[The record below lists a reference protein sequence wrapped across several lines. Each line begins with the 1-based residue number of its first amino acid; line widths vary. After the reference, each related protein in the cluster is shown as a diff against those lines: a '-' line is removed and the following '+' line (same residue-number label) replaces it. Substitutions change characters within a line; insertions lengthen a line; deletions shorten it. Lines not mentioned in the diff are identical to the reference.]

1 MKNPLLII
9 LSVMVAVGL
18 GRLQAQL
25 LDVNFIDDSVNAAY
39 GGGNAPAPSAMSGAA
54 VIGSPG
60 DMWNG
65 LGGFAYSAYP
75 NGATFTSGPLQYTN
89 GAASGVSL
97 SLTAANGT
105 YDANSVNWGNYSPFS
120 WASLA
125 NEQTSTG
132 YPNTPYAALMASM
145 LVSHTAGVTDTVSLS
160 GLVPGGTYN
169 LYVYSAGDL
178 NLASGAVSGQRM
190 STFTVN
196 GVTLTSVWQSGVT
209 TLVKGTDYLEFTNV
223 VADGSGNLVINYGNS
238 ANGDETDFDG
248 FQLQSVT
255 NQIAGTNPPAT
266 QWNIVWSDEFN
277 GTSIN
282 TNNWTYDL
290 GGGGFGNNELEF
302 YTNSPNNSYVS
313 NGLLHIVALTNGSGY
328 TSARMKTQGKQSW
341 AYGRMEAR
349 IQIPRGQGI
358 WPAFWML
365 GTNFVPVGW
374 PTCGEIDIM
383 ENIGNTNDQGTDHGT
398 IHGPQNNSCGG
409 DYNCGGGVGGT
420 YTLPGGAALADNFH
434 IYAVEWTTN
443 QIKWFLDTN
452 QFFTATP
459 ASLPA
464 NSTWVFTQPQ
474 FFILNVAVGGNWPG
488 NPDGTTVFP
497 QHMLVD
503 YVRVYQQTAP
513 LALTVGPRSNG
524 TFTLSWPTNIVCHLQ
539 VQTNVLAGGTNWFDT
554 SVTASPF
561 VVSPDR
567 NNASVFYRL
576 ESP

>member
-1 MKNPLLII
+1 MG
-9 LSVMVAVGL
+9 AAGL
-18 GRLQAQL
+18 CRVHAQL

-39 GGGNAPAPSAMSGAA
+39 SGGNAPAPSAMSGAA

-75 NGATFTSGPLQYTN
+75 NGATFTSGTLVYAN
-89 GAASGVSL
+89 GAASGVKL
-97 SLTAANGT
+97 SLTATNGT
-105 YDANSVNWGNYSPFS
+105 YDANAVGFNNYSPFS
-120 WASLA
+120 WASFTD
-125 NEQTSTG
+125 EQGNIG
-132 YPNTPYAALMASM
+132 YPNTPWAVLMASM

-178 NLASGAVSGQRM
+178 NLASGAVPGQRR

-196 GVTLTSVWQSGVT
+196 GVTQTSVWQAGVT
-209 TLVKGTDYLEFTNV
+209 TLVNGTDYLEFTNV
-223 VADGSGNLVINYGNS
+223 VANGIGNLVINYGNS
-238 ANGDETDFDG
+238 ANGDETDFNG
-248 FQLQSVT
+248 FQLQTVT
-255 NQIAGTNPPAT
+255 NQISNTNPPAT

-282 TNNWTYDL
+282 RNNWTYDL
-290 GGGGFGNNELEF
+290 GGGGWGNNELET
-302 YTNSPNNSYVS
+302 YTSSPQNSYVS

-328 TSARMKTQGKQSW
+328 TSARMKTQGLQSW
-341 AYGRMEAR
+341 TYGRMEAR

-365 GTNFVPVGW
+365 GTNIVPVGW

-383 ENIGNTNDQGTDHGT
+383 ENIGKTSDQGTDHGT
-398 IHGPQNNSCGG
+398 IHGPQSGG
-409 DYNCGGGVGGT
+409 DYNGGAGVGGT

-434 IYAVEWTTN
+434 IYGVEWTTN
-443 QIKWFLDTN
+443 QITWFLDGN

-459 ASLPA
+459 ASLP
-464 NSTWVFTQPQ
+464 SGGTWVFTQPQ

-488 NPDGTTVFP
+488 NPDATTVFP
-497 QHMLVD
+497 QQMLVD

-513 LALTVGPRSNG
+513 LALSVATQSNG
-524 TFTLSWPTNIVCHLQ
+524 SMTLSWPTNIVCHLQ
-539 VQTNVLAGGTNWFDT
+539 VQTNSLVGGNWADLPG
-554 SVTASPF
+554 TASPY
-561 VVSPDR
+561 VVTPDP
-567 NNASVFYRL
+567 NQSAVFYRL

>member
-1 MKNPLLII
+1 
-9 LSVMVAVGL
+9 MVVAGL
-18 GRLQAQL
+18 GRVQAQL
-25 LDVNFIDDSVNAAY
+25 LDVNFIDDSVNVAY

-54 VIGSPG
+54 LIGSPG

-75 NGATFTSGPLQYTN
+75 NGAIFTSGALHYTN
-89 GAASGVSL
+89 GAASGVTL
-97 SLTAANGT
+97 SLTAANGS
-105 YDANSVNWGNYSPFS
+105 YDANSVSWGNYSPFS
-120 WASLA
+120 WISLA
-125 NEQTSTG
+125 NEEGNIG
-132 YPNTPYAALMASM
+132 YPNTTYAALMASM
-145 LVSHTAGVTDTVSLS
+145 LVSHTAGVTDTISLS
-160 GLVPGGTYN
+160 GLAPGGTYN

-178 NLASGAVSGQRM
+178 NLTSGAISGQRM

-196 GVTLTSVWQSGVT
+196 GVTQTSIWQAGVA
-209 TLVKGTDYLEFTNV
+209 TLVKGADYLEFTNV
-223 VADGSGNLVINYGNS
+223 VANGSGNLVINFGNS
-238 ANGDETDFDG
+238 ANGDETDFNG

-255 NQIAGTNPPAT
+255 NQIGGTNPPAT
-266 QWNIVWSDEFN
+266 QRNIVWSDEFN

-282 TNNWTYDL
+282 ANNWAYDL
-290 GGGGFGNNELEF
+290 GGGGFGNGELEF
-302 YTNSPNNSYVS
+302 YTNSPQNAYVS
-313 NGLLHIVALTNGSGY
+313 NGLLHIVVLTNGSGY

-365 GTNFVPVGW
+365 GTNIVPVGW

-383 ENIGNTNDQGTDHGT
+383 ENIGKTSDQGTDHGT

-443 QIKWFLDTN
+443 QITWFLDNN

-474 FFILNVAVGGNWPG
+474 FFILNVAVGGSWPG

-497 QHMLVD
+497 QQMLVD
-503 YVRVYQQTAP
+503 YVRVYQLTAP
-513 LALTVGPRSNG
+513 LAISLATHPNG
-524 TFTLSWPTNIVCHLQ
+524 SFTLSWPTNIVCHLQ
-539 VQTNVLAGGTNWFDT
+539 VQTNFLAGGTNWFDT
-554 SVTASPF
+554 SVTTSPF
-561 VVSPDR
+561 VVSPNP

>member
-1 MKNPLLII
+1 MG
-9 LSVMVAVGL
+9 AAGL
-18 GRLQAQL
+18 GCVQAQL

-75 NGATFTSGPLQYTN
+75 NGATFTSGTLLYAN
-89 GAASGVSL
+89 GAASGISL
-97 SLTAANGT
+97 SLTATNGT
-105 YDANSVNWGNYSPFS
+105 YDANAVGFNNYSPFS

-125 NEQTSTG
+125 NEQGNIG
-132 YPNTPYAALMASM
+132 YPNTPWAVLMASM

-178 NLASGAVSGQRM
+178 NLASGAIPGQRR

-196 GVTLTSVWQSGVT
+196 GVTQTSIWQAGVT
-209 TLVKGTDYLEFTNV
+209 TLVKGADYLEFTNV
-223 VADGSGNLVINYGNS
+223 VASGSGNLVINYGNS

-255 NQIAGTNPPAT
+255 NQIGGTNPPAT

-290 GGGGFGNNELEF
+290 GGGGWGNNELET
-302 YTNSPNNSYVS
+302 YTSSSQNSYVS
-313 NGLLHIVALTNGSGY
+313 NGLLHIVVLTNASGY
-328 TSARMKTQGKQSW
+328 TSARMKTQGLQSW
-341 AYGRMEAR
+341 AYGLMEAR

-365 GTNFVPVGW
+365 GTNIVPVGW

-398 IHGPQNNSCGG
+398 IHGPMSNGQ
-409 DYNCGGGVGGT
+409 DYNYGSGVGGT
-420 YTLPGGAALADNFH
+420 YTLPGGAVLANNFH
-434 IYAVEWTTN
+434 IYGVEWTTN
-443 QIKWFLDTN
+443 QITWFLDGN

-459 ASLPA
+459 ASLVGLP
-464 NSTWVFTQPQ
+464 SPGIWVFTNQQ

-488 NPDGTTVFP
+488 NPDATTVFP
-497 QHMLVD
+497 QQMLVD

-513 LALTVGPRSNG
+513 LAISVATQPNRS
-524 TFTLSWPTNIVCHLQ
+524 FVLSWPTNIVCHLQ
-539 VQTNVLAGGTNWFDT
+539 VQTNVLAGTNWVDT
-554 SVTASPF
+554 SVTTSPF
-561 VVSPDR
+561 VVSPNP
-567 NNASVFYRL
+567 NNAGVFYRL

>member
-1 MKNPLLII
+1 VKKSLLII
-9 LSVMVAVGL
+9 LGVMGAAGL
-18 GRLQAQL
+18 GRVQAQL

-75 NGATFTSGPLQYTN
+75 NGATFTSGTLVYAN
-89 GAASGVSL
+89 GAASGVKL
-97 SLTAANGT
+97 SLTATNGT
-105 YDANSVNWGNYSPFS
+105 YDANAVGFGNYSPFS
-120 WASLA
+120 WASLV
-125 NEQTSTG
+125 NEQGNIG
-132 YPNTPYAALMASM
+132 YPNTPWAVLMASM

-178 NLASGAVSGQRM
+178 NLTSGAIPGQRR

-196 GVTLTSVWQSGVT
+196 GVTQTSIWQSGVT
-209 TLVKGTDYLEFTNV
+209 TLVNGADYLEFTNV
-223 VADGSGNLVINYGNS
+223 VASGTGNLVINYGNS
-238 ANGDETDFDG
+238 ANGDESDFNG
-248 FQLQSVT
+248 FQLQAVT
-255 NQIAGTNPPAT
+255 NQVGGTNPPAT

-277 GTSIN
+277 GTNIN
-282 TNNWTYDL
+282 ANNWTYDL
-290 GGGGFGNNELEF
+290 GGGGWGNNELET
-302 YTNSPNNSYVS
+302 YTSSPQNSYVS

-328 TSARMKTQGKQSW
+328 TSARMKTQGLQSW

-365 GTNFVPVGW
+365 GTNIVPIGW

-398 IHGPQNNSCGG
+398 IHGPMANGQ
-409 DYNCGGGVGGT
+409 DYNYGSGVGGT
-420 YTLPGGAALADNFH
+420 YTLPGGAVLANNFH
-434 IYAVEWTTN
+434 IYGVEWTTN
-443 QIKWFLDTN
+443 QITWFLDGN

-459 ASLPA
+459 ASLVGLP
-464 NSTWVFTQPQ
+464 SPGIWVFTNQQ

-488 NPDGTTVFP
+488 NPDATTVFP
-497 QHMLVD
+497 QQMLVD

-513 LALTVGPRSNG
+513 LAISVATQANG
-524 TFTLSWPTNIVCHLQ
+524 SFTLSWPTNIVCHLQ
-539 VQTNVLAGGTNWFDT
+539 VQTNSIVSGNWSDLPVTT
-554 SVTASPF
+554 SPYVVT
-561 VVSPDR
+561 PDPTQT
-567 NNASVFYRL
+567 AVFYRL
-576 ESP
+576 ASP

>member
-1 MKNPLLII
+1 MG
-9 LSVMVAVGL
+9 AAGL
-18 GRLQAQL
+18 GRVQAQL
-25 LDVNFIDDSVNAAY
+25 LDVNFIDDSVNVAY
-39 GGGNAPAPSAMSGAA
+39 GGGNVPAPSAMSGAA

-65 LGGFAYSAYP
+65 LGGFAYSANP
-75 NGATFTSGPLQYTN
+75 NGATFTSGPLHYTN

-105 YDANSVNWGNYSPFS
+105 YDANAAGFGNYSPFS

-125 NEQTSTG
+125 NEKGNIG
-132 YPNTPYAALMASM
+132 YPNTPWAVLMASM

-178 NLASGAVSGQRM
+178 NLASGAISGQRM

-196 GVTLTSVWQSGVT
+196 GVTQTSIWQAGVT
-209 TLVKGTDYLEFTNV
+209 TLVNGADYLEFTNV
-223 VADGSGNLVINYGNS
+223 VANGSGNLLINYGNS

-255 NQIAGTNPPAT
+255 NQISGTNPPAT

-290 GGGGFGNNELEF
+290 GGGGFGNNELET
-302 YTNSPNNSYVS
+302 YTSSSQNSYVS

-365 GTNFVPVGW
+365 GTNIVPVGW

-383 ENIGNTNDQGTDHGT
+383 ENIGNTSDQGTDHGT

-443 QIKWFLDTN
+443 QITWFMDTIN
-452 QFFTATP
+452 YFTATP

-497 QHMLVD
+497 QQMLVD
-503 YVRVYQQTAP
+503 YIRVYQQTAP
-513 LALTVGPRSNG
+513 LALTVGPLSNG

-539 VQTNVLAGGTNWFDT
+539 VQTNSLTGGTNWFDT
-554 SVTASPF
+554 SVTTSPF
-561 VVSPDR
+561 VVSPNP
-567 NNASVFYRL
+567 NNAGVFYRL